1 MNLIESITVIQI
13 LIGAVI
19 MLLSLAVGLR
29 IRRDVSI
36 ALGFKWT
43 VTLSLMLFFFFGYVA
58 TAVIIIL
65 NIAFPLEIIT
75 GTIFFGGAC
84 FVLLVIK
91 LSQITI
97 SDMKEKDKHINSY
110 AKDIADRTVE
120 LEREITERKRAE
132 EALQKSEEQY
142 RSLVESTHDS
152 IYVLDREYKYIFINR
167 KHLTRMGLTDDAY
180 AGRLYSDFH
189 SPDETKLFIEK
200 ADEVFNQGEPLSHEY
215 QSLRDGRYF
224 LLTLSPAERVDGE
237 IKSITVISKEIT
249 EIKRMQEQL
258 RTLSL
263 TDQLTGLYNRRGLF
277 TTVDQLFKQ
286 AKRQKKGIY
295 MLYADIDNM
304 KEINDTYGHKEGD
317 SALVEAAII
326 LKTNYRESDIIARIG
341 GDEFVVIPV
350 GTSDDDIKIIIDR
363 LEKSLEIYNSQR
375 KHEYRLSLST
385 GVAYYDPENPC
396 SIEELFIQADKLM
409 YKHKK
414 DKKNS

>member
-142 RSLVESTHDS
+142 RSL
-152 IYVLDREYKYIFINR
+152 
-167 KHLTRMGLTDDAY
+167 LTRQLNRTTY
-180 AGRLYSDFH
+180 A
-189 SPDETKLFIEK
+189 
-200 ADEVFNQGEPLSHEY
+200 A
-215 QSLRDGRYF
+215 
-224 LLTLSPAERVDGE
+224 
-237 IKSITVISKEIT
+237 
-249 EIKRMQEQL
+249 
-258 RTLSL
+258 
-263 TDQLTGLYNRRGLF
+263 
-277 TTVDQLFKQ
+277 
-286 AKRQKKGIY
+286 
-295 MLYADIDNM
+295 
-304 KEINDTYGHKEGD
+304 
-317 SALVEAAII
+317 
-326 LKTNYRESDIIARIG
+326 
-341 GDEFVVIPV
+341 
-350 GTSDDDIKIIIDR
+350 
-363 LEKSLEIYNSQR
+363 
-375 KHEYRLSLST
+375 
-385 GVAYYDPENPC
+385 
-396 SIEELFIQADKLM
+396 
-409 YKHKK
+409 
-414 DKKNS
+414 